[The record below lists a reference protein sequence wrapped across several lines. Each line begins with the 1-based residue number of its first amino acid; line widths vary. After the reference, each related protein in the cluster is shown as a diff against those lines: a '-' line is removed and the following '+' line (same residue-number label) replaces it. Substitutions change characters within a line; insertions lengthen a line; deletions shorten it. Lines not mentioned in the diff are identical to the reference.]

1 MYLLRR
7 AIFISLWFVFL
18 TLPLLVVRVDTT
30 NDVIEWRPHSLIY
43 VGVVAFVLYLG
54 WSLAIRYR
62 DRQRRREEVA
72 LPTNSEL
79 YQAVINNKK
88 IVTSFNVALV
98 AIVLLMPF
106 VSSGYQVNIM
116 INALIYVIIG
126 LGLNIVV
133 GFAGQLVLGYA
144 AFYAVGAYTFG
155 LLHQYFGIGFWTALP
170 IGAVVAGVFGII
182 VSLPVIR
189 LRGDYLAIVTLGFGE
204 ITRLVLQNWVELTNG
219 PGGIDK
225 IPQPGFFGVA
235 MDDPSMAKYVYYI
248 TFALA
253 LIAFFSLIRLKNSRI
268 GRSWLAVS
276 EDETAAQVMGINNTW
291 AKLSAFALSAVWAG
305 IAGVMFATKTRFI
318 NPDSFT
324 FMDSALFLCIVV
336 LGGMGSI
343 YGMLVGA
350 FAIALLPEY
359 LRAFS
364 DYRMLMFGAAMVG
377 MMIFRPQGLIPPKL
391 RSYKVTKLKNNSKGA
406 RS

>member
-1 MYLLRR
+1 MYIVKK
-7 AIFISLWFVFL
+7 AFFVSMWFVLL
-18 TLPLLVVRVDTT
+18 TLPLQIVRIDTT
-30 NDVIEWRPHSLIY
+30 NDIMEWRPESLIY
-43 VGVVAFVLYLG
+43 IAISAFILYLG
-54 WSLAIRYR
+54 WGLALRYR

-72 LPTNSEL
+72 LPTTSEL
-79 YQAVINNKK
+79 YRAVTDNKK
-88 IVTSFNVALV
+88 IVTAFNFGLIAVM
-98 AIVLLMPF
+98 LLMPHI
-106 VSSGYQVNIM
+106 SSNYQTNIM
-116 INALIYVIIG
+116 ITGLIYVILG

-170 IGAVVAGVFGII
+170 IGAAVAAFFGII

-204 ITRLVLQNWVELTNG
+204 ITRLVLQNWTELTNG
-219 PGGIDK
+219 PAGIDK
-225 IPQPGFFGVA
+225 IPQPDSFGLNL
-235 MDDPSMAKYVYYI
+235 DDQGMFVYIYYI
-248 TFALA
+248 AFALA
-253 LIAFFSLIRLKNSRI
+253 LIAFICLLRLKNSRV
-268 GRSWLAVS
+268 GRSWMAVS
-276 EDETAAQVMGINNTW
+276 EDETAAQVMGVNTIW

-305 IAGVMFATKTRFI
+305 IAGVLFAGKTRFI

-336 LGGMGSI
+336 LGGMGSV
-343 YGMLVGA
+343 YGMLLGA

-364 DYRMLMFGAAMVG
+364 DYRMLMFGAAMAL
-377 MMIFRPQGLIPPKL
+377 MMIFRPQGLIPPKA
-391 RSYKVTKLKNNSKGA
+391 RKYHISKLAGKQSEA
-406 RS
+406 ER

>member
-1 MYLLRR
+1 MYLLKRS
-7 AIFISLWFVFL
+7 ILISLWFVFL
-18 TLPLLVVRVDTT
+18 TLPLLIVRVDTT
-30 NDVIEWRPHSLIY
+30 NDLIEWQPHTLIY
-43 VGVVAFVLYLG
+43 VGVGSFLLYLG

-72 LPTNSEL
+72 LPTSSEL
-79 YQAVINNKK
+79 YEALTDNKK
-88 IVTSFNVALV
+88 VAISFNLALV
-98 AIVLLMPF
+98 TVILLMPF
-106 VSSGYQVNIM
+106 ISSGYQVNIM
-116 INALIYVIIG
+116 ISALIYVIIG

-155 LLHQYFGIGFWTALP
+155 LLNMYFGVGFWLALP
-170 IGAVVAGVFGII
+170 IGAGVAGLFGII

-225 IPQPGFFGVA
+225 IPQPEFFNFV
-235 MDDPSMAKYVYYI
+235 MDDPSTTKYIYYI
-248 TFALA
+248 TCALA
-253 LIAFFSLIRLKNSRI
+253 LVAFMSLIRLKNSRV

-276 EDETAAQVMGINNTW
+276 EDETAAQVMGINTTW

-305 IAGVMFATKTRFI
+305 VAGVLFATKTRFI

-364 DYRMLMFGAAMVG
+364 DYRMLMFGAAMVL
-377 MMIFRPQGLIPPKL
+377 MMIFRPQGLIPPKV
-391 RSYKVTKLKNNSKGA
+391 RTYKVSKLKKNKGVE
-406 RS
+406 S

>member
-1 MYLLRR
+1 MYLLKRS
-7 AIFISLWFVFL
+7 ILISLWFVFL
-18 TLPLLVVRVDTT
+18 TLPLLIVRVDTT
-30 NDVIEWRPHSLIY
+30 NDLIEWQPHTLIY
-43 VGVVAFVLYLG
+43 VGVGSFLLYLG

-72 LPTNSEL
+72 LPTSSEL
-79 YQAVINNKK
+79 YEALTDNKK
-88 IVTSFNVALV
+88 VAISFNLALV
-98 AIVLLMPF
+98 TVILLMPF
-106 VSSGYQVNIM
+106 ISSGYQVNIM
-116 INALIYVIIG
+116 ISALIYVIIG

-155 LLHQYFGIGFWTALP
+155 LLNMYFGVGFWLALP
-170 IGAVVAGVFGII
+170 IGTAVAGLFGII

-225 IPQPGFFGVA
+225 IPQPEFFNFV
-235 MDDPSMAKYVYYI
+235 MDDPSTTKYIYYI
-248 TFALA
+248 TCALA
-253 LIAFFSLIRLKNSRI
+253 LVAFMSLIRLKNSRV

-276 EDETAAQVMGINNTW
+276 EDETAAQVMGINTTW

-305 IAGVMFATKTRFI
+305 VAGVLFATKTRFI

-364 DYRMLMFGAAMVG
+364 DYRMLMFGAAMVL
-377 MMIFRPQGLIPPKL
+377 MMIFRPQGLIPPKV
-391 RSYKVTKLKNNSKGA
+391 RTYKVSKLKKNKGVE
-406 RS
+406 S

>member
-1 MYLLRR
+1 MYLIKRS
-7 AIFISLWFVFL
+7 IFISLWFVFL
-18 TLPLLVVRVDTT
+18 TLPLLIVRVDTT
-30 NDVIEWRPHSLIY
+30 NDLIEWQPHTLIY
-43 VGVVAFVLYLG
+43 VGVGAFVLYLG

-72 LPTNSEL
+72 LPTSSEL
-79 YQAVINNKK
+79 YEAITDNKK
-88 IVTSFNVALV
+88 IATTFNIALV
-98 AIVLLMPF
+98 AIILLMPF
-106 VSSGYQVNIM
+106 ISSGYQVNIM
-116 INALIYVIIG
+116 ISALIYVIIG

-155 LLHQYFGIGFWTALP
+155 LLNYYYGVGFWTALP
-170 IGAVVAGVFGII
+170 IGAAVAGLFGII

-225 IPQPGFFGVA
+225 IPQPGFFNVV
-235 MDDPSMAKYVYYI
+235 MDDPSVTKYIYYI

-253 LIAFFSLIRLKNSRI
+253 LIAFLSLIRLKNSRV

-276 EDETAAQVMGINNTW
+276 EDETAAQVMGINTTW

-336 LGGMGSI
+336 LGGMGSV
-343 YGMLVGA
+343 YGMLLGA

-364 DYRMLMFGAAMVG
+364 DYRMLMFGAAMVL
-377 MMIFRPQGLIPPKL
+377 MMIFRPQGLIPPKV
-391 RSYKVTKLKNNSKGA
+391 RTYKVGKLEKAKGA
-406 RS
+406 KS

>member
-1 MYLLRR
+1 MYLIKRS
-7 AIFISLWFVFL
+7 IFVSLWFVFL

-30 NDVIEWRPHSLIY
+30 NDLIEWQPHTLIY
-43 VGVVAFVLYLG
+43 VAVAAFVLYLG
-54 WSLAIRYR
+54 WSLALRYR

-72 LPTNSEL
+72 LPTGSEL
-79 YQAVINNKK
+79 YEALTDNKK
-88 IVTSFNVALV
+88 IAISFNFVLIAV
-98 AIVLLMPF
+98 ILLMPF
-106 VSSGYQVNIM
+106 VSSGYQINIM
-116 INALIYVIIG
+116 ISALIYVIIG

-155 LLHQYFGIGFWTALP
+155 LLYQYFGVGFWVALP
-170 IGAVVAGVFGII
+170 TGAAVAGLFGII

-225 IPQPGFFGVA
+225 IPQPAFFNIA
-235 MDDPSMAKYVYYI
+235 MDDPTATKYIYYI

-253 LIAFFSLIRLKNSRI
+253 LIAFISLIRLKNSRM

-276 EDETAAQVMGINNTW
+276 EDETAAQVMGINTTW

-305 IAGVMFATKTRFI
+305 VAGVLFATKTRFI

-336 LGGMGSI
+336 LGGMGSV
-343 YGMLVGA
+343 YGMLLGA

-364 DYRMLMFGAAMVG
+364 DYRMLMFGAAMVL
-377 MMIFRPQGLIPPKL
+377 MMIFRPQGLIPPKV
-391 RSYKVTKLKNNSKGA
+391 RTYKVSKLEKSKGA
-406 RS
+406 GS